1 MPRIRNYEEDEDYS
15 VRDEEYLIKSKDRRK
30 HSIKD
35 IRQYTNAT
43 KPYSEQDDQNNEK
56 ETSGSEDV
64 K

>member
-35 IRQYTNAT
+35 IRYYTNAT
-43 KPYSEQDDQNNEK
+43 QPYQEGEKTDEESNRSEEANK
-56 ETSGSEDV
+56 E
-64 K
+64 

>member
-35 IRQYTNAT
+35 IRYYTNAT
-43 KPYSEQDDQNNEK
+43 QPYKEGEKTDEESSKSEELNK
-56 ETSGSEDV
+56 E
-64 K
+64 

>member
-35 IRQYTNAT
+35 IKYYTNAT
-43 KPYSEQDDQNNEK
+43 KPYKEGENNEAA
-56 ETSGSEDV
+56 SGSQETD
-64 K
+64 KE